1 MQISELSTLLRQV
14 ADAIDTVSEP
24 ATDGSATPSP
34 APAEAPEAPETQA
47 GTVTAM
53 FAQPPVQEAPAQVA
67 PAVTANDVVTVFQS
81 LCEKLGQPEGTT
93 RIIETLRALG
103 INRVSEANEGQL
115 QTLFAKATEEIS
127 NAA

>member
-1 MQISELSTLLRQV
+1 MQISELSILLRQV
-14 ADAIDTVSEP
+14 ADAIDMVSEP
-24 ATDGSATPSP
+24 ATDGSATPP

-53 FAQPPVQEAPAQVA
+53 FAQPPVQEAPVQVA

-93 RIIETLRALG
+93 KIIETLRALG

>member
-1 MQISELSTLLRQV
+1 MKITELSTLLHQV
-14 ADAIDTVSEP
+14 ADAIDMVSEP
-24 ATDGSATPSP
+24 ATDGSATPP
-34 APAEAPEAPETQA
+34 APAEAPEVPETQA

-53 FAQPPVQEAPAQVA
+53 FAQPPVQEAPVQVA
-67 PAVTANDVVTVFQS
+67 PAVTANDVVTVFQR

-93 RIIETLRALG
+93 KIIETLRALG

>member
-1 MQISELSTLLRQV
+1 MQISELSILLRQV
-14 ADAIDTVSEP
+14 ADAIDMASEP
-24 ATDGSATPSP
+24 ATDGSATPP

-53 FAQPPVQEAPAQVA
+53 FAQPPVQEAPA

-93 RIIETLRALG
+93 KIIETLRALG

>member
-1 MQISELSTLLRQV
+1 MQISELSILLRQV

-24 ATDGSATPSP
+24 ATDGSATPPP
-34 APAEAPEAPETQA
+34 APTETPEAPETQA

-53 FAQPPVQEAPAQVA
+53 FAQPPVQEAPVQVA

-93 RIIETLRALG
+93 KIIETLRALG

>member
-24 ATDGSATPSP
+24 ATDGSATPP
-34 APAEAPEAPETQA
+34 APAEAPEVPEAPETQA

-53 FAQPPVQEAPAQVA
+53 FAQPPVQEAPA

-93 RIIETLRALG
+93 KIIETLRALG